1 MVPLSLVFHR
11 RDHNP
16 EREKTLAVM
25 VMLVQGSRGL
35 DRNQQA
41 AGAAILPTH
50 ERERRVEE
58 IPGAGLLEA
67 L

>member
-1 MVPLSLVFHR
+1 VVPLSLVFHR

-25 VMLVQGSRGL
+25 VILVQGSRGL
-35 DRNQQA
+35 DRNQA